1 MSTLLTDLQFE
12 QLENHELK
20 RRLSTIKHDA
30 KIAKL
35 EIAILF
41 SDLSLLQSTRNL
53 KGFMDDE
60 IILSKEDRNKILA
73 IIGNIIKND

>member
-41 SDLSLLQSTRNL
+41 SDLSLLQSTTNL

>member
-41 SDLSLLQSTRNL
+41 TDLSLLQSTTNL

-73 IIGNIIKND
+73 IICNIIKND

>member
-1 MSTLLTDLQFE
+1 MSTLLTELQFE

-20 RRLSTIKHDA
+20 RKLATIKHDA

-41 SDLSLLQSTRNL
+41 SDLSLSQSTTNL
-53 KGFMDDE
+53 KGFMDDQ
-60 IILSKEDRNKILA
+60 IILSKEDKNKILA
-73 IIGNIIKND
+73 IIDGVIKND